1 MRFVG
6 VGFALMLLW
15 IGLVAVAI
23 WCAPVAVIQLAFWI
37 SNLAV
42 YFLVG
47 AGVIAFLLQITED

>member
-23 WCAPVAVIQLAFWI
+23 CYAPVAVIQLAFWI

>member
-23 WCAPVAVIQLAFWI
+23 WCAPVAVIQLALWI